1 MVKEDYSNVP
11 AFQGDLFEAICEK
24 VAASVFAKINEQL
37 THHVQTLSTTA
48 SANRHHLYDEEDEEL
63 ITKSEACHLLQR
75 CESTLTNWAQRGILL
90 PIRRGGQL
98 YYRRSDVMRMYKGTL

>member
-1 MVKEDYSNVP
+1 MVKENHSNVS

-37 THHVQTLSTTA
+37 THHAQTLSPIA
-48 SANRHHLYDEEDEEL
+48 SANRHQLYDEEEL

-98 YYRRSDVMRMYKGTL
+98 YYRRSDVMRMYKGAL